1 MQTRGRCGRTTLA
14 TRNRRVAANRDD
26 KIAMS
31 MKNGVEYNESNWM
44 AQTVGGTALAAL
56 LCLGSVSPSLAISG
70 GGGMGT
76 SMAFTDM
83 SGQDLTRRNFNKADL
98 RGTDLSGANL
108 QGVPMFGAIC
118 AEAKFVGTNL
128 TGADLESSDLED
140 ADLTNAILE
149 GAMLTNAQV
158 SKVKSI
164 EGADF
169 TDALIRRDIQK
180 GLCSIAK
187 GTNPVTG
194 VDTRESLN
202 CD

>member
-1 MQTRGRCGRTTLA
+1 MLMKTRCGRTSLL
-14 TRNRRVAANRDD
+14 TRKRRVAASRESM
-26 KIAMS
+26 ITMS
-31 MKNGVEYNESNWM
+31 MRDGMEFTDSNWM
-44 AQTVGGTALAAL
+44 ARPVCGTALAAL
-56 LCLGSVSPSLAISG
+56 LCLGSASPSLAISG

-108 QGVPMFGAIC
+108 RGVPMFGAIC

-180 GLCSIAK
+180 GLCNIAK